1 MKEIIS
7 KIISWLVI
15 IIVLIF
21 LTPIT
26 LIFFHMTPMQIIKKA
41 AKETD

>member
-1 MKEIIS
+1 MKEKVEWFLGIILM
-7 KIISWLVI
+7 IILI
-15 IIVLIF
+15 IF

-26 LIFFHMTPMQIIKKA
+26 LIKYHMTPMQIIKKA